1 MRDAGRWVRQTVAAS
16 RMKPMAPEVMWE
28 RLESYAGRGPLA
40 VGRSKN
46 VLEYIERQLTD
57 RQGGAAMR
65 ALWQTANA
73 YLEHAQRN
81 LAA

>member
-1 MRDAGRWVRQTVAAS
+1 MRDAGRWVRHMVAAA
-16 RMKPMAPEVMWE
+16 RMKPMAPEAIWE
-28 RLESYAGRGPLA
+28 RLEAYAGRGPLA

-46 VLEYIERQLTD
+46 VLEYIERQLID

-65 ALWQTANA
+65 ALWQTVTA
-73 YLEHAQRN
+73 YLAYVQRS